1 MMLLGLLLM
10 GAAAIAVVAALL
22 STSGTASFLGVDLGA
37 RTIFLLGLA
46 SGLALLWGWS
56 LTRVGVKRELR
67 HRREG
72 RRLRELQ
79 ARGAGS
85 SSTDSTGPDEP
96 PSQG

>member
-56 LTRVGVKRELR
+56 LARVGARRELR

-79 ARGAGS
+79 ARAATR
-85 SSTDSTGPDEP
+85 STPTSPSADP
-96 PSQG
+96 PPQS

>member
-10 GAAAIAVVAALL
+10 GAAALGVVAALF
-22 STSGTASFLGVDLGA
+22 STSGTASFLGADLGA

-56 LTRVGVKRELR
+56 LARVGAKRELR

-79 ARGAGS
+79 AREAPQS
-85 SSTDSTGPDEP
+85 SKAAPAADP
-96 PSQG
+96 PPEG

>member
-10 GAAAIAVVAALL
+10 GVAVTGVLAALL
-22 STSGTASFLGVDLGA
+22 STSGTASFLGADLGA
-37 RTIFLLGLA
+37 QTIFLLGLA

-56 LTRVGVKRELR
+56 LARVGAKRELR

-79 ARGAGS
+79 AREATQS
-85 SSTDSTGPDEP
+85 ATSTP
-96 PSQG
+96 PADLPPQG

>member
-10 GAAAIAVVAALL
+10 GAAVIAVLAAAV

-56 LTRVGVKRELR
+56 LTRLGAKRELR
-67 HRREG
+67 HRRES

-79 ARGAGS
+79 AREATQATGS
-85 SSTDSTGPDEP
+85 NPTSEP
-96 PSQG
+96 PTPG

>member
-10 GAAAIAVVAALL
+10 GAAVIGVVAALF
-22 STSGTASFLGVDLGA
+22 STSGSASFLGADLGA

-56 LTRVGVKRELR
+56 LARVGAKRELR
-67 HRREG
+67 RRREG

-79 ARGAGS
+79 SRES
-85 SSTDSTGPDEP
+85 SQSADATPAADP
-96 PSQG
+96 PPQA

>member
-10 GAAAIAVVAALL
+10 GAAALAVVAALL
-22 STSGTASFLGVDLGA
+22 STSGTASFLGADLGS

-56 LTRVGVKRELR
+56 LARVGAKRELR

-79 ARGAGS
+79 AREATQAATS
-85 SSTDSTGPDEP
+85 P
-96 PSQG
+96 PPADPPAQG

>member
-10 GAAAIAVVAALL
+10 GAAVIAVLAAVL
-22 STSGTASFLGVDLGA
+22 STSGTASFLGADLGA

-56 LTRVGVKRELR
+56 LTRLGAKRELR
-67 HRREG
+67 HRRES

-79 ARGAGS
+79 AREARQ
-85 SSTDSTGPDEP
+85 STGANPTSEP
-96 PSQG
+96 PTPG